1 MTDNLLLRI
10 RLESLRNSFQQ
21 VGALREAMTLS
32 NAGVERLWRL
42 LSGEDSDSEPDSEPA
57 GVPLRSLLASVDGV
71 LASLLSLLVENRS
84 LRPLDF
90 ELQRLTAD
98 DVRNA
103 RDRLAELQKN
113 IASAQDE
120 ADALREDMNDWIDLG
135 IRGQEHATSDA
146 SDFRQ
151 ASQRVDGLLT
161 SLEHGGDIGQTWE
174 SYRTLVATRT
184 PPLFKSYVDIASG
197 LTLRGLRL
205 DGRVCAMA
213 DDLVV
218 DWARYHDLSRKA
230 LTIPAFDDE
239 EQPSHM
245 VRFGFAAWTVW
256 SLPLF
261 AGTFWRMY
269 ADLFNSIAL
278 TSLATD
284 EPSRRRVRTYL
295 GDCLAV
301 EMMGPAYACALIL
314 LRLDPAQTEDEAAN
328 LGFDSVRA
336 QVVMDM
342 MRPAATR
349 ERSKLQEI
357 FDLLDDAWT
366 DAQVLAGDADQRST
380 DFDYAAPVVAL
391 AREVVS
397 EFGPRIGALAG
408 VGEDRWEAS
417 RALAGSALSPPTPD
431 DGDKVDREKLSALL
445 RNSSVVDVLN
455 AAWRRRL
462 LPATCLPPAPELPG
476 RQADEA
482 RRIAARVSSRV
493 WPSLP
498 RPTSGASPM
507 LSLRGA
513 TRRG

>member
-1 MTDNLLLRI
+1 
-10 RLESLRNSFQQ
+10 
-21 VGALREAMTLS
+21 
-32 NAGVERLWRL
+32 
-42 LSGEDSDSEPDSEPA
+42 
-57 GVPLRSLLASVDGV
+57 
-71 LASLLSLLVENRS
+71 
-84 LRPLDF
+84 
-90 ELQRLTAD
+90 
-98 DVRNA
+98 
-103 RDRLAELQKN
+103 
-113 IASAQDE
+113 
-120 ADALREDMNDWIDLG
+120 
-135 IRGQEHATSDA
+135 
-146 SDFRQ
+146 
-151 ASQRVDGLLT
+151 
-161 SLEHGGDIGQTWE
+161 
-174 SYRTLVATRT
+174 
-184 PPLFKSYVDIASG
+184 
-197 LTLRGLRL
+197 
-205 DGRVCAMA
+205 
-213 DDLVV
+213 
-218 DWARYHDLSRKA
+218 
-230 LTIPAFDDE
+230 
-239 EQPSHM
+239 
-245 VRFGFAAWTVW
+245 
-256 SLPLF
+256 
-261 AGTFWRMY
+261 
-269 ADLFNSIAL
+269 
-278 TSLATD
+278 
-284 EPSRRRVRTYL
+284 
-295 GDCLAV
+295 
-301 EMMGPAYACALIL
+301 
-314 LRLDPAQTEDEAAN
+314 
-328 LGFDSVRA
+328 
-336 QVVMDM
+336 M